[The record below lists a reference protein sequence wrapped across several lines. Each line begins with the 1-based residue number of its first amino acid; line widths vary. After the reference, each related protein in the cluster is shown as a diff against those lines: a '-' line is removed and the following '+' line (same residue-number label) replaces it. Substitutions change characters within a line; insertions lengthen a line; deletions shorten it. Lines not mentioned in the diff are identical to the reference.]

1 MTIENATDAQ
11 IVAAL
16 EQLVRDG
23 DDAGTFII
31 LEGSRFSGYYV
42 QFAPVRGE
50 MLCEAVSNHHL
61 WDRDK
66 LGDEQEQVLRD
77 LGWAEPGNA
86 EGNWTRTLPPTTDAF
101 AEIVGL
107 TRRAFTEAYGLPE
120 DAPLT
125 LKDS

>member
-11 IVAAL
+11 IVAA
-16 EQLVRDG
+16 
-23 DDAGTFII
+23 
-31 LEGSRFSGYYV
+31 
-42 QFAPVRGE
+42 
-50 MLCEAVSNHHL
+50 
-61 WDRDK
+61 
-66 LGDEQEQVLRD
+66 QEQALRD
-77 LGWAEPGNA
+77 LGWAEPGET